1 MLNAAAIKLLVEAI
15 VVSLFPVSLV
25 ATIIEGQQWLF
36 QYEFINRLPA
46 GGGSLRSTVLGCYP
60 LTVPKTPFFF
70 QLLIVLFDLVQIVQR
85 IPGWHLF
92 LRH

>member
-60 LTVPKTPFFF
+60 LTVPKT
-70 QLLIVLFDLVQIVQR
+70 QVKKLKLQNRAADE
-85 IPGWHLF
+85 
-92 LRH
+92 